1 MREIFPL
8 TEQEKKKKKTKEQKK
23 CESTETFD
31 MNAVNKSLSSI
42 REDQLLPTTTKRMR
56 VQVEIL
62 QKHGSGLVLPC
73 RKKKQRTKS
82 IHTNFYS
89 TPYCTT
95 T

>member
-1 MREIFPL
+1 
-8 TEQEKKKKKTKEQKK
+8 
-23 CESTETFD
+23 

-62 QKHGSGLVLPC
+62 QKHGSGLLLLPC

-95 T
+95 TRAHYGFAIQIRK

>member
-8 TEQEKKKKKTKEQKK
+8 TEEEEKKKEQKK